1 MLFIHFSAEE
11 TLQLS
16 VRLCLTQLHICRGG
30 RPKRCVTLSVR
41 LFLLLL
47 DTSYTR
53 RADDVEKIHSKH
65 SNQREK
71 DRRDEHVI

>member
-30 RPKRCVTLSVR
+30 RPKRRVALSVR
-41 LFLLLL
+41 AFLLLL
-47 DTSYTR
+47 NTLYTR
-53 RADDVEKIHSKH
+53 RADDIEKI
-65 SNQREK
+65 
-71 DRRDEHVI
+71 